1 MDMKLLKSDY
11 QSEDG
16 KNYYCLVL
24 NLETKE
30 SVLIENAS
38 CLASAESM
46 AMNHFHLNNNIFTT
60 QLKIFFLG
68 DSINFNRVPKK
79 ISKILKMIKT
89 LDKI

>member
-1 MDMKLLKSDY
+1 MNMLMLKGDY

-16 KNYYCLVL
+16 KNYYYLAL

-38 CLASAESM
+38 CSASAESM

-79 ISKILKMIKT
+79 YQKFLK
-89 LDKI
+89 